1 MEIFIVI
8 LQALLYGVVEGI
20 TEWLPISSTGHLII
34 LDDIFNVKATY
45 PEFWDFFLVVIQL
58 GAILAVILRFF
69 KELNPINPKLD
80 KTQRN
85 DIWKVWLKIIIGVIP
100 VCFIALILQFT
111 RLDAYL
117 DNTIIISTALI
128 VYGVIFIALE
138 TYLKK
143 DQKKFFTCK
152 DLGLVGKNE
161 AYFKYESTK
170 DMPYM
175 IVFLIGLS
183 QILSLIPGT
192 SRSGVTI
199 VTALLLGCSR
209 TCGAE
214 FSFYLSIPVM
224 IGASL
229 VKFISFMGEGVAW
242 DLNMTLY
249 LVFGLLAAFITS
261 LVIINTLMKFIKK
274 HTFIGFGYYR
284 IVLGVVL
291 IILVLAG
298 VMN

>member
-34 LDDIFNVKATY
+34 LDDIFNIQSTY

-69 KELNPINPKLD
+69 KELNPINPKL
-80 KTQRN
+80 KREERN

-100 VCFIALILQFT
+100 VCFVALLLQV
-111 RLDAYL
+111 LDLDKYL
-117 DNTIIISTALI
+117 DNTLIVAIALI
-128 VYGVIFIALE
+128 VYGFIFIVLE
-138 TYLKK
+138 TYIKK
-143 DQKKFFTCK
+143 DQRKFITCK
-152 DLGLVGKNE
+152 DLGLIGKE
-161 AYFKYESTK
+161 EKYFKYESTK
-170 DMPYM
+170 DLPYT
-175 IVFLIGLS
+175 IVLVIGLS

-229 VKFISFMGEGVAW
+229 VKLMSFVGEGVAW

-261 LVIINTLMKFIKK
+261 LIIINTLMKFIKK

-284 IVLGVVL
+284 ILLG
-291 IILVLAG
+291 LVLVLLFAFG

>member
-34 LDDIFNVKATY
+34 LDGFFKVQDTY

-58 GAILAVILRFF
+58 GAIFAVILKFF
-69 KELNPINPKLD
+69 KQLNPINPKLD
-80 KTQRN
+80 KNQRN
-85 DIWKVWLKIIIGVIP
+85 DIWKTWLKIIIGVLP
-100 VCFIALILQFT
+100 VVFVALALQIT
-111 RLDAYL
+111 GLDSYL
-117 DNTIIISTALI
+117 DNTIVVSIALI
-128 VYGVIFIALE
+128 IYGIIFILLE
-138 TYLKK
+138 NHLKK
-143 DQKKFFTCK
+143 DQKNFISCQEIC
-152 DLGLVGKNE
+152 LIGKNQT
-161 AYFKYESTK
+161 YFKYHSTS
-170 DMPYM
+170 DMSYT
-175 IVFLIGLS
+175 IVLIIGIS

-224 IGASL
+224 VGASL
-229 VKFISFMGEGVAW
+229 VKFISFMGKGVAW

-249 LVFGLLAAFITS
+249 MVFGLLSAFITS
-261 LVIINTLMKFIKK
+261 LIIINTLMKFIKK

-284 IVLGVVL
+284 IVLGALL
-291 IILVLAG
+291 IILFVTG
-298 VMN
+298 VMS

>member
-1 MEIFIVI
+1 
-8 LQALLYGVVEGI
+8 
-20 TEWLPISSTGHLII
+20 
-34 LDDIFNVKATY
+34 
-45 PEFWDFFLVVIQL
+45 
-58 GAILAVILRFF
+58 
-69 KELNPINPKLD
+69 
-80 KTQRN
+80 
-85 DIWKVWLKIIIGVIP
+85 
-100 VCFIALILQFT
+100 
-111 RLDAYL
+111 
-117 DNTIIISTALI
+117 
-128 VYGVIFIALE
+128 
-138 TYLKK
+138 
-143 DQKKFFTCK
+143 
-152 DLGLVGKNE
+152 
-161 AYFKYESTK
+161 
-170 DMPYM
+170 MPYM

>member
-34 LDDIFNVKATY
+34 LDDIFNIQSTY

-69 KELNPINPKLD
+69 KELNPINPKL
-80 KTQRN
+80 KREERN

-100 VCFIALILQFT
+100 VCFVALLLQV
-111 RLDAYL
+111 LDLDKYL
-117 DNTIIISTALI
+117 DNTLIVAIALI
-128 VYGVIFIALE
+128 VYGFIFIVLE
-138 TYLKK
+138 TYIKK
-143 DQKKFFTCK
+143 DQRKFITCK
-152 DLGLVGKNE
+152 DLGLIGKE
-161 AYFKYESTK
+161 EKYFKYESTK
-170 DMPYM
+170 DLPYT
-175 IVFLIGLS
+175 IVLAIGLS

-229 VKFISFMGEGVAW
+229 VKLISFVGEGVAW

-261 LVIINTLMKFIKK
+261 LIIINTLMKFIKK

-284 IVLGVVL
+284 ILLG
-291 IILVLAG
+291 LVLVLLFAFG

>member
-34 LDDIFNVKATY
+34 LDDIFNIQSTY

-69 KELNPINPKLD
+69 KELNPINPKL
-80 KTQRN
+80 KREERN

-100 VCFIALILQFT
+100 VCFVALLLQV
-111 RLDAYL
+111 LDLDKYL
-117 DNTIIISTALI
+117 DNTLI
-128 VYGVIFIALE
+128 VAIALVVYGIIFIVLE
-138 TYLKK
+138 TYIKK
-143 DQKKFFTCK
+143 DQRKFITCK
-152 DLGLVGKNE
+152 DLGLIGKE
-161 AYFKYESTK
+161 EKYFKYESTK
-170 DMPYM
+170 DLPYT
-175 IVFLIGLS
+175 IVLAIGLS

-229 VKFISFMGEGVAW
+229 VKLISFVGEGVAW

-261 LVIINTLMKFIKK
+261 LIIINTLMKFIKK

-284 IVLGVVL
+284 ILLG
-291 IILVLAG
+291 LVLVLLFAFG

>member
-34 LDDIFNVKATY
+34 LDDIFNIQSTY

-69 KELNPINPKLD
+69 KELNPINPKL
-80 KTQRN
+80 KREERN

-100 VCFIALILQFT
+100 VCFVALLLQV
-111 RLDAYL
+111 LDLDKYL
-117 DNTIIISTALI
+117 DNTLI
-128 VYGVIFIALE
+128 VAIALVVYGIIFIVLE
-138 TYLKK
+138 TYIKK
-143 DQKKFFTCK
+143 DQRKFITCK
-152 DLGLVGKNE
+152 DLGLIGKE
-161 AYFKYESTK
+161 EKYFKYESTK
-170 DMPYM
+170 DLPYT
-175 IVFLIGLS
+175 IVLVIGLS

-229 VKFISFMGEGVAW
+229 VKLISFVGEGVAW

-261 LVIINTLMKFIKK
+261 LIIINTLMKFIKK

-284 IVLGVVL
+284 ILLG
-291 IILVLAG
+291 LVLLLLFAFG